1 MVISFLF
8 SLTILLIIVLILGQ
22 VFLWEATIWTNLSIA
37 LASIWAIFLLNAREI
52 IRAVEILFI
61 EIAVKILDLIAYC
74 QGYRVCK
81 AEGHH
86 LEEVYKLR
94 HRVYLETNYISEAK
108 EHDIFVDSY
117 DPFST
122 NLVVI
127 KNKKVIGTLRIIFYN
142 KLTKLSTLNYFNL
155 DISEDELPE
164 YVDVGRWVNDPDHRA
179 KKTKNP
185 IVTILLGLKLYLYLL
200 KSRKKFIIVTLKTKL
215 KTHIEKIFNI
225 SFTLPNMLP
234 LTSHHKKSREE
245 ISGYFKKQNNIEV
258 CMLEVKTIYLWKFF
272 YRL

>member
-1 MVISFLF
+1 MFMNVLLGIVISFV
-8 SLTILLIIVLILGQ
+8 LILILGQ
-22 VFLWEATIWTNLSIA
+22 IFVWEATIWTNLSIA

-52 IRAVEILFI
+52 IRAVEILLI
-61 EIAVKILDLIAYC
+61 EIAVKTLDLIAYF
-74 QGYRVCK
+74 QGYKVGK

-94 HRVYLETNYISEAK
+94 HRVYLETNYISKAK

-142 KLTKLSTLNYFNL
+142 KLTRLSTLNYFNL
-155 DISEDELPE
+155 DVSEDELPE

-200 KSRKKFIIVTLKTKL
+200 KSRKRFIIVMIKHTKL
-215 KTHIEKIFNI
+215 KNHIEKVFNVRFK
-225 SFTLPNMLP
+225 SPKMLT
-234 LTSHHKKSREE
+234 LTSYNYQAREE
-245 ISGYFKKQNNIEV
+245 IKGYFSNAKEIEV
-258 CMLEVKTIYLWKFF
+258 CVLELNINQLFKFF
-272 YRL
+272 IR